1 MKSKI
6 LAATVLLT
14 ALPAIA
20 GDRDYALTVY
30 GGYRGGGH
38 FTDAKTDETLSLESN
53 GTASIALDLPLDAA
67 RQYQVFASYQRTNL
81 SLDSTLLTPSS
92 GNKLSMDIGYLH
104 FGGSYF
110 WEGEVSKGGYL
121 VGGIGATMFNPGQG
135 LKTELYPSIN
145 IGVGYQLPLGKTF
158 AMRLEARGYGT
169 FVNNHGSV
177 FCSGGCV
184 FSIKG
189 DVVSQGEAMLGITT
203 RF

>member
-1 MKSKI
+1 MLS
-6 LAATVLLT
+6 

-20 GDRDYALTVY
+20 GDGDHAITLY

-53 GTASIALDLPLDAA
+53 GTASLALDLPLDAA

-81 SLDSTLLTPSS
+81 SLDPTLTAGSNN
-92 GNKLSMDIGYLH
+92 NKLSMDIGYLH

-145 IGVGYQLPLGKTF
+145 VGIGYQLPLGKTF

-189 DVVSQGEAMLGITT
+189 DVISQGEVLLGLTT

>member
-1 MKSKI
+1 MLPKVI
-6 LAATVLLT
+6 IATALLT

-20 GDRDYALTVY
+20 GDKDYALTVY

-38 FTDAKTDETLSLESN
+38 FTNTNTGESLSLQSN
-53 GTASIALDLPLDAA
+53 GSASLALDLPLDEA

-81 SLDSTLLTPSS
+81 TLDSTLLTGST
-92 GNKLSMDIGYLH
+92 KLAMDIGYLH

-110 WEGEVSKGGYL
+110 WEGQVSKGGYL
-121 VGGIGATMFNPGQG
+121 VGGIGATMFNPAQG

-145 IGVGYQLPLGKTF
+145 VGVGYQLPLGKTF
-158 AMRLEARGYGT
+158 AMRFEARGYAT
-169 FVNNHGSV
+169 LVNSQSGV

-184 FSIKG
+184 VSIKG
-189 DVVSQGEAMLGITT
+189 DTITQGEALLGLTA

>member
-1 MKSKI
+1 MPSKVI
-6 LAATVLLT
+6 IAAVLFT

-20 GDRDYALTVY
+20 GDKDYAVTVY

-38 FTDAKTDETLSLESN
+38 FTDANTSETLSLESN
-53 GTASIALDLPLDAA
+53 GSVSMAFDLPLDDA
-67 RQYQVFASYQRTNL
+67 RQYQVFASYQHTNL
-81 SLDSTLLTPSS
+81 SLDSTLLTGS
-92 GNKLSMDIGYLH
+92 NKLSMDVGYLH

-145 IGVGYQLPLGKTF
+145 IGVGYQLPLGETI
-158 AMRLEARGYGT
+158 AMRIEARCYAT
-169 FVNNHGSV
+169 LVNSQSGV

-184 FSIKG
+184 VSIKG
-189 DVVSQGEAMLGITT
+189 DTITQGEALLGLTA

>member
-1 MKSKI
+1 MLLPKFI
-6 LAATVLLT
+6 VATVLLS

-20 GDRDYALTVY
+20 GDKDYALTVY

-38 FTDAKTDETLSLESN
+38 FTDANTGETLSLESN
-53 GTASIALDLPLDAA
+53 GSASIALDIPLDAA

-81 SLDSTLLTPSS
+81 SLDSTLLS
-92 GNKLSMDIGYLH
+92 GSNKLSMDIGYLH

-169 FVNNHGSV
+169 LVNSHGGV

-189 DVVSQGEAMLGITT
+189 DAISQGEVLLGLTT